1 MAMAEPFTAST
12 AAGIAVNGGAT
23 TMSQCV
29 AAATSGR
36 NEEKNAR
43 VSASVLYIFQL
54 PAITRRRM
62 RPSREDKDNAETPR
76 PGRGRRRAQSI
87 RREEGLSF
95 IGKGFDAGELASAEK
110 FERSSAAGGEV
121 RDLVRDAGL
130 MDGGDGVTAAND
142 GGGAVAGGGGD
153 SFGHFESAFGKGGH
167 FEYAHRAIPNDGF
180 GGGNFLAIGVD
191 GFGTDVEPH
200 PSVGR
205 SRNGKRLRGGV
216 RFEFGADDV
225 IDRKK

>member
-121 RDLVRDAGL
+121 RDLVRRR
-130 MDGGDGVTAAND
+130 
-142 GGGAVAGGGGD
+142 
-153 SFGHFESAFGKGGH
+153 SF
-167 FEYAHRAIPNDGF
+167 
-180 GGGNFLAIGVD
+180 
-191 GFGTDVEPH
+191 
-200 PSVGR
+200 
-205 SRNGKRLRGGV
+205 SRISPRT
-216 RFEFGADDV
+216 
-225 IDRKK
+225 DRKSTRLNSSHQIISYAVFCLKKKKSNTNGL